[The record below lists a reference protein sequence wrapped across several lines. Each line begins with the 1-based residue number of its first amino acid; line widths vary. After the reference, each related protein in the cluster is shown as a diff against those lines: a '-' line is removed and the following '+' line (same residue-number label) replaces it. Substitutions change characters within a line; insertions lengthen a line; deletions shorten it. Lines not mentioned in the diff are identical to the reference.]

1 MSDQRRRVIASC
13 IAATV
18 VASCLVGC
26 SSSGGDFDPGPVPDV
41 FTERPFSQLWIEQ
54 QENAR
59 AIHDGIGKAASECM
73 KEKGFT
79 YTQMPFKAETFE
91 PTRIGDVAY
100 AEKHGFFIVDGA
112 REPKTGPP
120 EPEKVEGQDEGALL
134 EALIG
139 KPIPPE
145 VGHQEPDVVE
155 VSFSRSTIRSRKSSC
170 MGKARG
176 LIAGDLKTYLTM
188 SNQVQELS
196 NNVIT
201 AIEEDRKWKENDSSW
216 RSCMAES
223 GFAVKSKLEARSD
236 FSDKVYK
243 ADPRQWDSLREAE
256 VAMAVASAKCE
267 VKLGSR
273 ALYYTLMKKHEKAML
288 DKNQGFLV
296 QWAEYNTQAAQRAKD
311 YLKK

>member
-1 MSDQRRRVIASC
+1 
-13 IAATV
+13 
-18 VASCLVGC
+18 
-26 SSSGGDFDPGPVPDV
+26 
-41 FTERPFSQLWIEQ
+41 
-54 QENAR
+54 
-59 AIHDGIGKAASECM
+59 
-73 KEKGFT
+73 
-79 YTQMPFKAETFE
+79 
-91 PTRIGDVAY
+91 
-100 AEKHGFFIVDGA
+100 
-112 REPKTGPP
+112 
-120 EPEKVEGQDEGALL
+120 
-134 EALIG
+134 
-139 KPIPPE
+139 
-145 VGHQEPDVVE
+145 
-155 VSFSRSTIRSRKSSC
+155 

-296 QWAEYNTQAAQRAKD
+296 QWAEYNAQAAQRAKE

>member
-1 MSDQRRRVIASC
+1 M
-13 IAATV
+13 

-26 SSSGGDFDPGPVPDV
+26 FSSGDGFDPGPVPDV

-54 QENAR
+54 EENAR

-79 YTQMPFKAETFE
+79 YTQLPFKAPTFE

-120 EPEKVEGQDEGALL
+120 EMPEDRGQDEGALL

-139 KPIPPE
+139 KPILTELGNP
-145 VGHQEPDVVE
+145 EPDVVE
-155 VSFSRSTIRSRKSSC
+155 VTIGKGTVSTRKSSC
-170 MGKARG
+170 MGKARDF
-176 LIAGDLKTYLTM
+176 ISGDLRTYVTM
-188 SNQVQELS
+188 DSQVRELS
-196 NNVIT
+196 NNVLT
-201 AIEEDRKWKENDSSW
+201 AIVEDRKWKENDSSW
-216 RSCMAES
+216 QSCMTEA
-223 GFAVKSKLEARSD
+223 GFSVKSKQETTDA
-236 FSDKVYK
+236 FTDKVYK
-243 ADPRQWDSLREAE
+243 ADPSQWDSLRETE

-296 QWAEYNTQAAQRAKD
+296 QWAEYNAQAAQRAKD

>member
-1 MSDQRRRVIASC
+1 MTPMSDQRRRVIASC

-120 EPEKVEGQDEGALL
+120 EMASEDGQDEAALL

-139 KPIPPE
+139 KPLTEASGPD
-145 VGHQEPDVVE
+145 PDVIEISSGGGTLRV
-155 VSFSRSTIRSRKSSC
+155 RNSSC
-170 MGKARG
+170 MGKARDF
-176 LIAGDLKTYLTM
+176 ISGDLRTELLITNQAEDM
-188 SNQVQELS
+188 SND
-196 NNVIT
+196 VIT
-201 AIEEDRKWKENDSSW
+201 AIEEDLEWENQVSSW
-216 RSCMAES
+216 QSCMAES
-223 GFAVKSKLEARSD
+223 GFAGTSKL
-236 FSDKVYK
+236 
-243 ADPRQWDSLREAE
+243 
-256 VAMAVASAKCE
+256 
-267 VKLGSR
+267 
-273 ALYYTLMKKHEKAML
+273 LMR
-288 DKNQGFLV
+288 N
-296 QWAEYNTQAAQRAKD
+296 R
-311 YLKK
+311 